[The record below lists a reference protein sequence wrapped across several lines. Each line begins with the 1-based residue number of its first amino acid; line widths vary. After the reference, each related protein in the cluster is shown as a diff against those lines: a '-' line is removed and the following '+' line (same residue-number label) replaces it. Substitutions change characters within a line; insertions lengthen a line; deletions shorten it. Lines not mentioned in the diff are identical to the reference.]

1 MQIRNLLLTLG
12 VGVVLVGACVA
23 LSTPEEVPPQTSEPT
38 PAATAPPS
46 STLTPEVD
54 IPIIDAHS
62 QCCPENLDQVI
73 PLMDLGGVACTI
85 LSPGVTSTKGIITPE
100 ELVSFASDYPGR
112 IIPAVRIK
120 VRKNENYYD
129 LLEKQM
135 NMNQH
140 GAMAEVLIYHEAKAG
155 VYPKIVAH
163 FNDESVQATLNY
175 ALDKEWPFILHIEFA
190 DAGSQGSEFM
200 TELEA
205 LLIQYPKH
213 PFVLIHM
220 GQLNHVTARHL
231 IEAHPNIYFITSHS
245 NPIVVDKGTKL
256 WTNMF
261 DGDYLSTDWKELMIE
276 YPDRF
281 ILGLDMVWSW
291 DWDRFYLPQITLWR
305 KAMTELPLE
314 VAHAFAHGNA
324 ERLWRLPPVE

>member
-12 VGVVLVGACVA
+12 VGVILVGACVA
-23 LSTPEEVPPQTSEPT
+23 PSTPAEVPPQTSEPT
-38 PAATAPPS
+38 PAATPTPS
-46 STLTPEVD
+46 STPTPEAD

-73 PLMDLGGVACTI
+73 PLMDSGGVTCTI
-85 LSPGVTSTKGIITPE
+85 LSSGVTSKRGIVSPE
-100 ELVSFASDYPGR
+100 ELVSFASNYPGR

-120 VRKNENYYD
+120 VREYESYYD

-135 NMNQH
+135 NMDQY
-140 GAMAEVLIYHEAKAG
+140 GAMAEVLIYHEGKAG
-155 VYPKIVAH
+155 VAPKIVAH
-163 FNDESVQATLNY
+163 LNDESVQAALNY
-175 ALDKEWPFILHIEFA
+175 ALDKEWPFVIHIEFA
-190 DAGSQGSEFM
+190 DAGSQSSEFM

-205 LLIQYPKH
+205 LLVQYPKH

-220 GQLNHVTARHL
+220 GQLDHVTARHL
-231 IEAHPNIYFITSHS
+231 IESYPNIYFITSHS
-245 NPIVVDKGTKL
+245 NPIIVDLGPKP

-261 DGDYLSTDWKELMIE
+261 DGDYLSTDWKGLMIE
-276 YPDRF
+276 HPDRF
-281 ILGLDMVWSW
+281 ILGFDMVWSW

-305 KAMTELPLE
+305 EAMTELPLE

-324 ERLWRLPPVE
+324 ERLWRLPR